1 MSVRNILLTCIL
13 IVSLVSPTYAA
24 SYDTTTATAIEL
36 PADLQVAVA
45 DSCSEHDI
53 FIQAVAR
60 EDGSFAV
67 FSYNTDIAN
76 TPELVFKRHY
86 IDLYAPDGSFLKE
99 IAFTCSFESTIE
111 LTESELIVWFHDKVL
126 SYHLELDAFSYYTL
140 PDGDFFDPELHIM
153 RRQSKFECGDWK
165 YECTKSLDGYVQ
177 LLRCNTSTNATE
189 VLVDYDGTRI
199 NVKNIFLIPAA
210 VIGLTFIFRKRIKK

>member
-13 IVSLVSPTYAA
+13 IVSLVCPAYAA
-24 SYDTTTATAIEL
+24 SYDAMTATAIEL
-36 PADLQVAVA
+36 PADFQVAVS

-67 FSYNTDIAN
+67 FTYNTDIDNA
-76 TPELVFKRHY
+76 PELVYKRHY

-111 LTESELIVWFHDKVL
+111 LTESELIVYFRDKVL
-126 SYHLELDAFSYYTL
+126 TYHLELDAFTYYTL
-140 PDGDFFDPELHIM
+140 PDAEFFDSEFHIM
-153 RRQSKFECGDWK
+153 RKQSEFECGDWK
-165 YECTKSLDGYVQ
+165 YECRTSLDGYVQ
-177 LLRCNTSTNATE
+177 LLRSNTSTNATE

-199 NVKNIFLIPAA
+199 NVKNIVLIPAA
-210 VIGLTFIFRKRIKK
+210 VIGLTFFFRKRNKK